1 MSSQN
6 DLMLDVSQA
15 HELKLAFRRN
25 GWTNSDI
32 KALCEGDILS
42 DVLGVV
48 KGHAEIRHIHFINC
62 DAAPFIPEGWGVEEN
77 RKGGVKHLPENIVL
91 YLAKKQEKEI
101 VSGYDLRKE
110 LADKPVFNANM
121 LDWLLAHP
129 ELIPDSWKGQCVFF
143 WGTIYRNPEGCLVV
157 RYLYFGDNQ
166 WKWDYSLLDSYFYS
180 NYPAAVAT

>member
-143 WGTIYRNPEGCLVV
+143 WGTIYRDFSRLYV
-157 RYLYFGDNQ
+157 RFLHWDGNQ
-166 WKWDYSLLDSYFYS
+166 WRWYYLCLDSYFYS